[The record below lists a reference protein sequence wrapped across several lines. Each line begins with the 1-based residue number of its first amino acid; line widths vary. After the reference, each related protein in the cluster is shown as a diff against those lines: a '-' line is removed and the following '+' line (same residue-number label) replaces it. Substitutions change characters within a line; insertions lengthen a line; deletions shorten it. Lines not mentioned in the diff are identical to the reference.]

1 MTTANRPSRRDPLP
15 ASPSWPGDAWP
26 TAPTSPVVGA
36 VLERAFG
43 SADGPWRDHRLDQ
56 TLATVVVQ
64 HGRIVA
70 EAYGPATSTDTG
82 TGTEATTTLISW
94 SMAKS
99 ITHAWIGL
107 LVGDGLLDL
116 DEPAPVAAWADD
128 ERAAITLRHLL
139 SMTDGLDFTEDYVDE
154 GVSDVI
160 EMLFGAGTDDVAG
173 YAIARPA
180 AHPPG
185 TRFNYSSGTSNIVAR
200 IAGDAVLRAAGL
212 GPDVSPE
219 QRTEVCQVFLA
230 ERLFGPLGMTSA
242 TTRFD
247 AAGTFVGSSYL
258 YATARDFARFGALYL
273 ADGVWNGERLLP
285 EGWVDQA
292 RTPVDVDVDEAF
304 WYGSHWWL
312 WDDATGAFGCHG
324 YEGQYIVVHPA
335 LDAVVVRLGKTDVE
349 QRPAVVGW
357 IEHLFAALADPDQE
371 ARSTPTR

>member
-1 MTTANRPSRRDPLP
+1 MLSNQPTRHDPLP
-15 ASPSWPGDAWP
+15 ASPRWPGDAWTVDP
-26 TAPTSPVVGA
+26 TPAPVAA

-43 SADGPWRDHRLDQ
+43 TPDAAGRDHRLDQ

-70 EAYGPATSTDTG
+70 EAYSPATASDTAPDSSTDT
-82 TGTEATTTLISW
+82 ATDAGTTLISW

-107 LVGDGLLDL
+107 LVGDGLLTL
-116 DEPAPVAAWADD
+116 DDPAPVPAWADD
-128 ERAAITLRHLL
+128 ERASITLRHLL

-160 EMLFGAGTDDVAG
+160 EMLFGSGTDDVAG

-185 TRFNYSSGTSNIVAR
+185 ARFNYSSGTSNIVAR

-212 GPDVSPE
+212 GLDTPPE
-219 QRTEVCQVFLA
+219 RRVEVCRAFLD
-230 ERLFGPLGMTSA
+230 ERLFGPLGMASA
-242 TTRFD
+242 VARFD
-247 AAGTFVGSSYL
+247 AAGTFVGSSYV
-258 YATARDFARFGALYL
+258 YATARDFARFGSLYL
-273 ADGVWNGERLLP
+273 ADGVWHGHRLLP
-285 EGWVDQA
+285 EGWVELA
-292 RTPVDVDVDEAF
+292 RTPVDVEVDEAF

-312 WDDATGAFGCHG
+312 WDDTTGAFGCHG

-335 LDAVVVRLGKTDVE
+335 LDAIVVRLGKTDVE
-349 QRPAVVGW
+349 QRPAVVAW
-357 IEHLFAALADPDQE
+357 IEELFAAL
-371 ARSTPTR
+371 